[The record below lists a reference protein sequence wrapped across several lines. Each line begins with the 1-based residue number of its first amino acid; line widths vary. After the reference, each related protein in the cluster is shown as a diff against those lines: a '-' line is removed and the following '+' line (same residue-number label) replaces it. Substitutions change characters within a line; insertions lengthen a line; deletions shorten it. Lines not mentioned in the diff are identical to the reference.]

1 MPRQMNPIVSVAVV
15 SFILAI
21 CAVPILALGV
31 FAVVVFSP
39 SLPQATTSNAFFS
52 TLFSVPGAVGVILL
66 IAGYMLSFKS
76 ESASRRGRISRCPDG
91 ATKNLKKRDGKSN
104 RRKSSSRDRRRIY
117 CLHLS
122 WNTESNSHGPS
133 VHIFLS
139 QTPHQDQVN
148 SPLLKRSGSRNTLAK
163 ASNRR

>member
-21 CAVPILALGV
+21 CAVPILAMGV

-104 RRKSSSRDRRRIY
+104 RRKSSSRDSIY
-117 CLHLS
+117 L
-122 WNTESNSHGPS
+122 PS
-133 VHIFLS
+133 SIMEH
-139 QTPHQDQVN
+139 
-148 SPLLKRSGSRNTLAK
+148 
-163 ASNRR
+163 

>member
-1 MPRQMNPIVSVAVV
+1 MNAGRPETEASSAPRRCQAARSDILLQPTREMPRQMNPIVSVAVV

-21 CAVPILALGV
+21 CAVPILAMGV

-117 CLHLS
+117 L
-122 WNTESNSHGPS
+122 PS
-133 VHIFLS
+133 SIMEH
-139 QTPHQDQVN
+139 
-148 SPLLKRSGSRNTLAK
+148 
-163 ASNRR
+163 